1 MALGMP
7 DVQDLDCIGMGAVEN
22 FVGIVTYEENAN
34 VSDIGRV
41 TTFWKFGK
49 SRNSSLDPGND

>member
-1 MALGMP
+1 M
-7 DVQDLDCIGMGAVEN
+7 QDLDCIGTGAVEN

-34 VSDIGRV
+34 VRDIGRV

-49 SRNSSLDPGND
+49 SRNPSLDPGND